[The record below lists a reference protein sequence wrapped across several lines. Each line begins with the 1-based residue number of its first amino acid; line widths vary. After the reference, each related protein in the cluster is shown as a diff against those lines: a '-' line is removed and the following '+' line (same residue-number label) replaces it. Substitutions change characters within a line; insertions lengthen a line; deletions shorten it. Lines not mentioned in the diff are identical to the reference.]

1 MIFFG
6 SSQRLIFLCVPICH
20 SSTRLLSIA
29 RLWSWFMSRWASGL
43 QCHIWR
49 NGCGRFRAWRSAV
62 AAGIW
67 HPSARPQRQFSHGG
81 RMLCVSIDRYS
92 FICFHFGT
100 LYTGFGIC
108 LYFEKWRWTVMLQ
121 FSFLRTHSHSNDFGF
136 EAASTWLISKY
147 SSQRLQWPSFIWI
160 HYGFSDN
167 WLQHVKPG
175 TWGTP
180 LNLLLEPC
188 AQDDSDANNDVTLGC
203 MSLETKQRKKGR
215 PL

>member
-1 MIFFG
+1 MSFLNY
-6 SSQRLIFLCVPICH
+6 SSKVSVPKIKI
-20 SSTRLLSIA
+20 SWSQPVLLLKKLPI
-29 RLWSWFMSRWASGL
+29 L
-43 QCHIWR
+43 
-49 NGCGRFRAWRSAV
+49 
-62 AAGIW
+62 AA
-67 HPSARPQRQFSHGG
+67 H
-81 RMLCVSIDRYS
+81 
-92 FICFHFGT
+92 ICFHFGT

-108 LYFEKWRWTVMLQ
+108 LYFEKWRWTEMLQ